1 MPSPVLTEGF
11 HAGAFLISE
20 ANGHLSR
27 EVVTINN
34 GGGTELVLQGGL
46 VLARLTADGSYLPY
60 DNVGSDGSETAR
72 AILFNPVLIPAGASR
87 KCTIVARLA
96 EVNAS
101 ELIWADTVDGAGI
114 TAGLADL
121 AAAFIIG
128 R

>member
-1 MPSPVLTEGF
+1 MPSPVLNEGF

-27 EVVTINN
+27 EVVTITNA
-34 GGGTELVLQGGL
+34 GGTELVLQGGL
-46 VLARLTADGSYLPY
+46 VLARLTADSSYVAY

-87 KCTIVARLA
+87 KCTVIARLA

-101 ELIWADTVDGAGI
+101 ELVWADGVDSTGI

-121 AAAFIIG
+121 AAHYIIG